1 MNYPDHSMETG
12 FAKQT
17 YPTVFARFAS
27 SLIAHD
33 EPIALPAQS
42 SQLDYE
48 GEPLGVTLISV
59 EFSG

>member
-1 MNYPDHSMETG
+1 METG